1 MNAKKCDICGAFYGI
16 NTGKT
21 TEGYV
26 LSKKMDKNKE
36 TPLDLCPDCQ
46 KMLDA
51 WISGNA
57 VIDMISNPED
67 GTYGYEFNDDGV
79 VTIEKKKGEPK

>member
-16 NTGKT
+16 NAIKT

-36 TPLDLCPDCQ
+36 LPLDLCPDCQ
-46 KMLDA
+46 KKLDA
-51 WISGNA
+51 WIVGDA
-57 VIDMISNPED
+57 VIDMISPE
-67 GTYGYEFNDDGV
+67 EFEIFEEKTDDGAS
-79 VTIEKKKGEPK
+79 TGKWKETRK